1 MNNPHRHNQTA
12 PVKAGYYCVTFLLT
26 NKKFFTGALPLE
38 DKRFS
43 LNASQQPLVENPVQ
57 NPAQN
62 LWNSRE
68 KLCAKNLF
76 NARFC
81 NIQWKIPA
89 PWKSCAKF
97 YHYFSTWKIPLLKSR
112 FSTFS
117 T

>member
-1 MNNPHRHNQTA
+1 MNSSYNHHYSSFFKTDFCCTMPLQ
-12 PVKAGYYCVTFLLT
+12 T
-26 NKKFFTGALPLE
+26 NKKILS
-38 DKRFS
+38 S
-43 LNASQQPLVENPVQ
+43 LSQNPLVENPVQ

-76 NARFC
+76 STHFSS
-81 NIQWKIPA
+81 IQWKIPT

-97 YHYFSTWKIPLLKSR
+97 YHYFSTWKIPLLKPR

>member
-1 MNNPHRHNQTA
+1 MNNPHNHSWT
-12 PVKAGYYCVTFLLT
+12 TLT
-26 NKKFFTGALPLE
+26 EADFYHAILPLVNKKNSSNSP
-38 DKRFS
+38 
-43 LNASQQPLVENPVQ
+43 QQSLVENPVQ

-62 LWNSRE
+62 LWNSRG